1 MFGYDGLDL
10 DNLRDPCVMDFTE
23 EFSTKL
29 CYVENCKSPTLDLLG
44 LETNPSCSADKTTNL
59 GKWQIYYSCEFQ
71 SKDSSTS
78 TENQTVLE
86 ENGISNEVNIYHEN
100 ISKNEPLKDNEI
112 LEIQG
117 KKILF
122 NDDDNLISMTSENY
136 KYVDSND
143 PTTDKVKN
151 YFNKYEEK
159 VVAEEMDENETV
171 SIPKIVTTTTTTT
184 TLTKTPTKHTATT
197 IIDLRFDENSFYND
211 VLTSEYIVDVEEVV
225 KDVSGTVTDNS
236 ENYSNKFPEDKDKVI
251 TGDYM
256 VDVNEVEDRVRNSV
270 P

>member
-78 TENQTVLE
+78 TENQTMLE

-100 ISKNEPLKDNEI
+100 ISKNMVP
-112 LEIQG
+112 
-117 KKILF
+117 
-122 NDDDNLISMTSENY
+122 Y
-136 KYVDSND
+136 
-143 PTTDKVKN
+143 
-151 YFNKYEEK
+151 
-159 VVAEEMDENETV
+159 
-171 SIPKIVTTTTTTT
+171 
-184 TLTKTPTKHTATT
+184 
-197 IIDLRFDENSFYND
+197 LRVY
-211 VLTSEYIVDVEEVV
+211 LQ
-225 KDVSGTVTDNS
+225 
-236 ENYSNKFPEDKDKVI
+236 P
-251 TGDYM
+251 
-256 VDVNEVEDRVRNSV
+256 
-270 P
+270 